1 MAMPHVG
8 FALSLRHVEELPAE
22 RGSSYPMGPRG
33 AGLLWRAVDGENA
46 KVRARGPREDFLGVS
61 RSTTRQGPCRATR
74 MFCYDSDSRERLFLM
89 FADHHFNRRHRLRN
103 VEPVFR
109 VFVALKFPTQID
121 GFVLARKVKETGPF
135 AIRQLLDRNLVIRH
149 IFYSLLWRFRR
160 ETMRAGNRAS
170 AAAPALKQ

>member
-1 MAMPHVG
+1 
-8 FALSLRHVEELPAE
+8 
-22 RGSSYPMGPRG
+22 
-33 AGLLWRAVDGENA
+33 
-46 KVRARGPREDFLGVS
+46 
-61 RSTTRQGPCRATR
+61 
-74 MFCYDSDSRERLFLM
+74 M
-89 FADHHFNRRHRLRN
+89 FADHHFNRRHQLRN

-160 ETMRAGNRAS
+160 ETMRAGNRALREPRPRLS
-170 AAAPALKQ
+170 NKLAIRRDGAGGRAVLSFARRVFAARIGADIGLFLISKPTAWAEIGRGIADLERGRSRHIQAT